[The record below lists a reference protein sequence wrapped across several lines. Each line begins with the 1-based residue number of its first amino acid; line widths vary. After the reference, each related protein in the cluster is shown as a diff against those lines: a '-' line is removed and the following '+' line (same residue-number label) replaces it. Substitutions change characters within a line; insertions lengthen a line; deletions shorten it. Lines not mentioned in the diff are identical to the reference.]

1 MNLLYWYLFYL
12 NENLYNFQDF
22 YRKLLEAESEGNLD
36 DVDMLEV
43 EKWIFNHE
51 AEMKSV
57 ELQHDVD
64 VAELEEAIGDFE
76 LDEKWG
82 RSEIY

>member
-1 MNLLYWYLFYL
+1 MTLLDWYVFYL

-22 YRKLLEAESEGNLD
+22 YRKLLEAETEGNLD

-51 AEMKSV
+51 AEVKSV
-57 ELQHDVD
+57 EGQRDVD
-64 VAELEEAIGDFE
+64 VVELEEVIGDFE
-76 LDEKWG
+76 LD
-82 RSEIY
+82 